1 MSFFD
6 AFGMMF
12 DPDDD
17 PRRRNAAGTDDDPV
31 ILNVETDGDDAS
43 HRTPPLSL
51 IHI

>member
-17 PRRRNAAGTDDDPV
+17 PRRRNAGGAGDAGDDPV

-43 HRTPPLSL
+43 HLSL